1 MANENSGLDSFLTPE
16 DNNQNTENKE
26 QNAGVGINL
35 EDEFAKLLNDFVNQG
50 SPKPTET
57 SSSSDSSLDNLMTSQ
72 NQPASTEGVD
82 GFVTET
88 SSTSTGGLD
97 NYVSSST
104 TEPTGGL
111 DGFVTQETTE
121 QSAGG
126 LDDLVSAPTPSTSGS
141 LDELV
146 TPEDDSQAGINGGLD
161 GFVTPEAEPA
171 AEERGLKEEEYE
183 LAQKIKNFQDS
194 MTVISMKKNLK
205 LPQTDYVPDML
216 IPNYKPSIGKKIA
229 EYLLACWDIINKY
242 APEDMK
248 RLAPDADDEGYL
260 SFAETLNDTD
270 LQLAIISY
278 VEILIDIEICEVS
291 YEQKKELM
299 IKNRIKRELYEE
311 YMELQERK
319 KLFIAKLKEKNFPI
333 DVDRL
338 INNYF
343 RAAQKDADGSF
354 EALVKNPAM
363 FSPIQMEKIKPK
375 FFGLIKVTPE
385 DGVKANQKIGAF
397 VKKLKV

>member
-26 QNAGVGINL
+26 QNVGVGINL

-72 NQPASTEGVD
+72 NQPASTEGGD

-161 GFVTPEAEPA
+161 GLVTPEAEPA

-260 SFAETLNDTD
+260 SFAETLSDTD

>member
-161 GFVTPEAEPA
+161 GLVTPEAEPA
-171 AEERGLKEEEYE
+171 TEERGVKEEEYE